1 MYLSG
6 NPLPWTNKFKH
17 LGINIGNKI
26 DGCVLDMS
34 VKNAQYCSKNIEL
47 NQEFSFAHPF
57 TKVKVNKIYNSHYY
71 GSPLWNLFSAAS
83 VQIESSYNRSVKVML
98 DLPYGTHRSL
108 ILQLTIEVHVKILLI
123 RRFLTFMEKIKKSGK
138 APLVMLMTAAM
149 ADCRSTTGS
158 NFRNIMLLV
167 GKTSVYDV
175 KLEDIDKISYFK
187 MEEEDLWK
195 VSTVKEIIEAKAG
208 ILEVPGFDL
217 EELEEILNYI
227 CTE

>member
-1 MYLSG
+1 
-6 NPLPWTNKFKH
+6 
-17 LGINIGNKI
+17 
-26 DGCVLDMS
+26 
-34 VKNAQYCSKNIEL
+34 
-47 NQEFSFAHPF
+47 
-57 TKVKVNKIYNSHYY
+57 
-71 GSPLWNLFSAAS
+71 
-83 VQIESSYNRSVKVML
+83 
-98 DLPYGTHRSL
+98 
-108 ILQLTIEVHVKILLI
+108 
-123 RRFLTFMEKIKKSGK
+123 MEKIKKSGK

-208 ILEVPGFDL
+208 NLEVPGFDL